1 MATVPDTAS
10 PNFTL
15 NKYKNAKTTKQTLKN
30 RFNIYL

>member
-15 NKYKNAKTTKQTLKN
+15 NKYKNAKTTKQTL
-30 RFNIYL
+30 NIT